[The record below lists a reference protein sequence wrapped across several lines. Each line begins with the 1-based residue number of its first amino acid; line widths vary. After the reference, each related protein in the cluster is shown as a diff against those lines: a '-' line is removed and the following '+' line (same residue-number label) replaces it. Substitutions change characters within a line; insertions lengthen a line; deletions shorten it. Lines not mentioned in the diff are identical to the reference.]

1 MSRRRGSA
9 WWTVAVVFPLL
20 LTACGGGGAD
30 NSSAPAA
37 AVELREQPLVLS
49 ASNASVVAQVATGYG
64 ESALVLGQAAIDW
77 LDELQTTGTPLI
89 AGACGDAGS
98 SRRVALVDANGD
110 GLPGPGDRIEVTLTH
125 CYVRALNDNFSGSLS
140 LVLSTPA
147 TATGRWAGQIVLGD
161 TFGISV
167 GSGQG
172 VRLGGTLRF
181 ESQVA
186 PLALGLRVYSA
197 ATPYTA
203 DFENSG
209 TKVHE
214 VITALDTSKQVRRDT
229 ARATASLAL
238 RVASDLLKGAIMVAT
253 ETPFD
258 AAFDTYPSAGTVTV
272 TGADTR
278 RVQLHAISANFR
290 TLEFRLDGAVLGNI
304 EAMSAADGYL
314 WSGTGIVPDDP
325 QTKGYLIESALVRP
339 FRVLT
344 GPTTAQALA
353 PSAPLVWQLSRP
365 LAAST
370 PTQATLRVNTSST
383 LNVPTIPVTVT
394 VAGALLTMTPST
406 QLEPGVAYYLTF
418 ENAHDP
424 TVSAADGS
432 GDVSLPS
439 QYTAALTLD
448 VSTSVTSPLS
458 IAGVPLLYGNGA
470 TATLLATAKTAAGLS
485 VRSVRWRQVS
495 GPTVQIAGADTLTAT
510 LSPPATPSGQA
521 PGTAVFEVE
530 VTASNGDKDRAR
542 AELQVVPD
550 GQQAAVFAF
559 RTSAALPYRL
569 AIGQLAAQ
577 GGTSYLAKVHSDGLL
592 DILFFG
598 QGPRVF
604 LRPPASLAWG
614 TGMVWDIARF
624 VGATDTAAKQI
635 PEDYLST
642 VCDATGGRVTVAD
655 YAIDAFGATASMAM
669 DYTLVCA
676 DGGTRQGWLRYLT
689 AVAPPT

>member
-1 MSRRRGSA
+1 MSRRHGSA
-9 WWTVAVVFPLL
+9 WWTAALVFPLM
-20 LTACGGGGAD
+20 LTACGGGGGG

-98 SRRVALVDANGD
+98 SRRVALVDGNAD
-110 GLPGPGDRIEVTLTH
+110 GLPGPGDRIEVTLTN

-147 TATGRWAGQIVLGD
+147 AASGRWAGQIVLGSA
-161 TFGISV
+161 FGIIV

-172 VRLGGTLRF
+172 VRLGGDLRF
-181 ESQVA
+181 ESQVE

-197 ATPYTA
+197 ATPFTA
-203 DFENSG
+203 SFENSG
-209 TKVHE
+209 ATVQE
-214 VITALDTSKQVRRDT
+214 VMTALDARKQVRRDT

-238 RVASDLLKGAIMVAT
+238 RVASDLLKGAIIVST
-253 ETPFD
+253 DTPFD
-258 AAFDTYPSAGTVTV
+258 AAFDTYPSAGVVTV
-272 TGADTR
+272 SGADTK
-278 RVQLHAISANFR
+278 RVQVRAMGANVS
-290 TLEFRLDGAVLGNI
+290 TLEFWLDGTALGNVDVD
-304 EAMSAADGYL
+304 SAADGYL
-314 WSGTGIVPDDP
+314 WSGTGIVPNDP
-325 QTKGYLIESALVRP
+325 KTKGYLVGPAISRP

-344 GPTTAQALA
+344 GPTTESALA
-353 PSAPLVWQLSRP
+353 PSGPLVWQLSRP
-365 LAAST
+365 LATST
-370 PTQATLRVNTSST
+370 RTQATLRVNTFST
-383 LNVPTIPVTVT
+383 LDVPTIPVTVT
-394 VAGALLTMTPST
+394 VAGALLTMTPSA

-418 ENAHDP
+418 ENASDL

-432 GDVSLPS
+432 ADLALPTR
-439 QYTAALTLD
+439 YTAALTLD
-448 VSTSVTSPLS
+448 VSVSATSPLS

-470 TATLLATAKTAAGLS
+470 TATLLATATPAAGLS

-559 RTSAALPYRL
+559 RTSAAQPYRL
-569 AIGQLAAQ
+569 YIGPLAAP
-577 GGTSYLAKVHSDGLL
+577 GSARYLANVHSGGLL
-592 DILFFG
+592 DILF
-598 QGPRVF
+598 GPRVF

-614 TGMVWDIARF
+614 TGMVWDIVRF
-624 VGATDTAAKQI
+624 TGATDTAAIQI
-635 PEDYLST
+635 PDDDASN
-642 VCDATGGRVTVAD
+642 VCNATGGRVTVFD
-655 YAIDAFGATASMAM
+655 YATDAAGVLASMAM
-669 DYTLVCA
+669 DYTLLCA

-689 AVAPPT
+689 AVAPPN